1 METVISII
9 LTSIIAIVITWYF
22 TRKQMKKNEITH
34 FLINSYDIGKGLS
47 DEFPEFKLHFGG
59 DILADNVMVLKGG
72 FMNTGRNDIN
82 ALKGDRDIKLIL
94 PDGCI
99 LKAVKVTSS
108 TEELIVSTNKN
119 NENVIPFGIAELF
132 KSNEFFLYTA
142 IVETPKEI
150 KDISGMLKFQH
161 RILNTEIKNTH
172 VGLSNVFVRR
182 KAYKWFKRVIAI
194 LSLLFLLLF
203 IPLLISHRME
213 IEVYDNTTNKQVK
226 LYIDRNSQIHVADK
240 RIIPYIYEGETISTE
255 EMKNNYRICPVTTF
269 KWYNY
274 HNVFTFALFIVLLL
288 YIAFCYFFLFK
299 RYVRGVNRHIIDVI
313 YPISKK
319 K

>member
-34 FLINSYDIGKGLS
+34 FSINSYDIGKGLS

-82 ALKGDRDIKLIL
+82 ALKGDADIKLIL
-94 PDGCI
+94 PDGCT
-99 LKAVKVTSS
+99 LKAVKVTPS

-119 NENVIPFGIAELF
+119 DENVIPFGIAELF

-142 IVETPKEI
+142 IVETSKEI
-150 KDISGMLKFQH
+150 KNISGMIKFQH
-161 RILNTEIKNTH
+161 RILNTDIINTH
-172 VGLSNVFVRR
+172 VGLSNVFIRR
-182 KAYKWFKRVIAI
+182 KTYKWFKRAIAI
-194 LSLLFLLLF
+194 LSLLFLLF
-203 IPLLISHRME
+203 IPLSIYHKME
-213 IEVYDNTTNKQVK
+213 YEVYDNTTNKQVK

-240 RIIPYIYEGETISTE
+240 IFIPYIYEGETISTE
-255 EMKNNYRICPVTTF
+255 EMKNNYRISPVTTF

-274 HNVFTFALFIVLLL
+274 HNVITFALFIFTLL

-299 RYVRGVNRHIIDVI
+299 RYVGGVNRHIIDVI

>member
-1 METVISII
+1 METAISII

-34 FLINSYDIGKGLS
+34 FSINAYDIGKGLS
-47 DEFPEFKLHFGG
+47 DEFPDFKLLFGG
-59 DILADNVMVLKGG
+59 DVLADNVMVLKGG

-94 PDGCI
+94 PEGCA
-99 LKAVKVTSS
+99 LKAVKVTPS
-108 TEELIVSTNKN
+108 TEELIVSANKN

-142 IVETPKEI
+142 IVETSKEI

-172 VGLSNVFVRR
+172 IGLSNIFVRR
-182 KAYKWFKRVIAI
+182 NTYKWFKRAIAI
-194 LSLLFLLLF
+194 LSFLFLLF
-203 IPLLISHRME
+203 IPLSISHRME
-213 IEVYDNTTNKQVK
+213 YEVYDNTTNKQVK

-274 HNVFTFALFIVLLL
+274 HNVFTFALIIVSLL
-288 YIAFCYFFLFK
+288 YIAFCYFYLFRK
-299 RYVRGVNRHIIDVI
+299 YVGGGNRHIIDVI

>member
-1 METVISII
+1 METIISII
-9 LTSIIAIVITWYF
+9 LTTLFAILITWYF

-34 FLINSYDIGKGLS
+34 FSINSYDIGKGLS
-47 DEFPEFKLHFGG
+47 DEFPEFKLHFED
-59 DILADNVMVLKGG
+59 DILADNVMILKGG

-94 PDGCI
+94 PEGCT
-99 LKAVKVTSS
+99 LKAVKVTPS

-142 IVETPKEI
+142 IVETSKEI

-172 VGLSNVFVRR
+172 VGFSNVFVRR
-182 KAYKWFKRVIAI
+182 KTYKWFKRAIAI
-194 LSLLFLLLF
+194 LSLLFLLF
-203 IPLLISHRME
+203 IPLSISYKME
-213 IEVYDNTTNKQVK
+213 YEVYDNTTNKQVK
-226 LYIDRNSQIHVADK
+226 LYIDRNSQIHVADN
-240 RIIPYIYEGETISTE
+240 RIIPYIYEGETISKE

-269 KWYNY
+269 KWYNH
-274 HNVFTFALFIVLLL
+274 HNILMLALFIVSLL
-288 YIAFCYFFLFK
+288 YIALCYFYLYR
-299 RYVRGVNRHIIDVI
+299 RYVGGDNRHIIDVL